1 MATAPLALRL
11 PLPFPSASRPPPPR
25 TLAPPAPRRLPTRL
39 AAAPARRFRPPT
51 ADDEPPEAAE
61 DSSHG
66 LNRYDQLARSVERA
80 RSRQPEITPD
90 HPLFSSPPSA
100 DGAGGGSYDPDDEF
114 FDEIDRAI
122 AEKREEFTRRGLI
135 KPSPASPASSQSPPE
150 EEGLADELSPE
161 EVIDLDEIRKLQG
174 LSVVSLADEEDEEA
188 ERGEDE
194 DGDYGLSLEEDG
206 ESFDAA
212 GELGIEG
219 ARIRQPAFRMTLAEL
234 LDESKLVPVAV
245 TGDQDV
251 ALAGVQHDASLVAAG
266 DLFVC
271 VGEEGLAGLTEA
283 DKRGAVA
290 VVADQDVNI
299 EGTLACRAL
308 VIVDDIVAAL
318 RVLPAC
324 LYRRPSTEMAVIGV
338 TGTDGVTT
346 TTHLV
351 KAMYEAMGV
360 RTGMVGVLGAYAF
373 GSNKVD
379 ARADASDDPIAVQKL
394 MATMLHNGAEAVV
407 LETASDGMPPS
418 GVDSEI
424 DYDIAV
430 LTNVRHTD
438 GEDGMTYEEYMSSMA
453 SLFSR
458 MVDPERHR
466 KVVNID
472 DPSAPFFAAQ
482 GGHDVPVVT
491 YSFDNKKADVH
502 TLKYQLSLF
511 ETEVL
516 VQTPHGILEIS
527 SGLLGRDNIYNILA
541 TVAVGIAVGAPLE
554 DIVRGIEEVDA
565 IPGRC
570 ELIDEE
576 QAFGVIVDHARTP
589 EALSRLLDG
598 VRELGPRRIVT
609 VVGCCGEKERG
620 KRPVMTKI
628 AVDKSDVVMLTSDN
642 PANEDPCWTME
653 EYLKYGAN
661 DYYPP
666 LPNGH
671 RLFLHDI
678 RRVAVRA
685 AVAMGEQGDVVVI
698 TGKGNDTYQIEGDK
712 NEFFDDRE
720 ECREALQYTR
730 GLLNQGFMAN
740 SAMKMAAT
748 TEKVFVALPAEFKAG
763 QTTLSWVLGH
773 FSSSGA
779 TVVITHVH
787 VPPQTIPD
795 DAPSEL
801 GLYDEL
807 KEACIAAE
815 NLMKRALNESSRR
828 QKADEEVVSALQK
841 ANEYQE
847 LYLEEVRKR
856 EELEEALARANWEIA
871 QLRQANH
878 LPMDEQST
886 SLDGLQEAMS
896 EKLSFERHM
905 VDMDAVL
912 GTASQDIEPQKDY
925 VQIQIDLDTG
935 ARELQA
941 LLSQS
946 KLTAFSPSSVI
957 QSPYDEDCIPSYFL
971 CPILQEPMRDPHV
984 AADGFTYEADAIRGW
999 LDGGN
1004 DASPV
1009 TGQPLAHLELA
1020 PNLALGAVIQDY
1032 TIRRRQ
1038 HKFS

>member
-1 MATAPLALRL
+1 MATAPLASRL
-11 PLPFPSASRPPPPR
+11 PFPFPSASRPPPPR
-25 TLAPPAPRRLPTRL
+25 TLAQPPPRRLPLRL
-39 AAAPARRFRPPT
+39 AASAARRFRPPT

-66 LNRYDQLARSVERA
+66 LTRYDQLARHVERA
-80 RSRQPEITPD
+80 RLRQQDSQPEITPD
-90 HPLFSSPPSA
+90 HPLFSSPPS
-100 DGAGGGSYDPDDEF
+100 AGGGSYDPDDEF

-135 KPSPASPASSQSPPE
+135 KPSPAPPSEPQPE
-150 EEGLADELSPE
+150 EEGLADELSAE

-174 LSVVSLADEEDEEA
+174 LSVVSVADEEDELA
-188 ERGEDE
+188 EGEEE
-194 DGDYGLSLEEDG
+194 DGDDGLPLDVEDG
-206 ESFDAA
+206 EAFNVTD
-212 GELGIEG
+212 ELGLEE

-245 TGDQDV
+245 AGDQDV
-251 ALAGVQHDASLVAAG
+251 ALAGVQRDATLVAAG

-308 VIVDDIVAAL
+308 VIVDDITAAL

-324 LYRRPSTEMAVIGV
+324 LYRRPSANMAVIGV

-360 RTGMVGVLGAYAF
+360 RTGMVGGLGAYAF
-373 GSNKVD
+373 GNNKLD
-379 ARADASDDPIAVQKL
+379 ARPDASGDPIAVQKL

-407 LETASDGMPPS
+407 LETATDRMPPS

-430 LTNVRHTD
+430 LTNVRHAD
-438 GEDGMTYEEYMSSMA
+438 GEASMTYEEYMSSMA

-482 GGHDVPVVT
+482 GGREVPVVT
-491 YSFDNKKADVH
+491 YSFENKKADVH

-527 SGLLGRDNIYNILA
+527 SGLLGRDNIYSILA
-541 TVAVGIAVGAPLE
+541 TVAVGIAVDAPLE
-554 DIVRGIEEVDA
+554 DIVKGIEEVDA

-598 VRELGPRRIVT
+598 VRELGPRRVIT

-628 AVDKSDVVMLTSDN
+628 AAEKSDVVMLTSDN
-642 PANEDPCWTME
+642 PANEDPLDILDDMLAGVGWTME
-653 EYLKYGAN
+653 EYLKYGTN

-712 NEFFDDRE
+712 SEFFDDRE
-720 ECREALQYTR
+720 ECREALQYVDQLHRAGIDTSEFPWRYVTR
-730 GLLNQGFMAN
+730 KPLIL
-740 SAMKMAAT
+740 
-748 TEKVFVALPAEFKAG
+748 FKI
-763 QTTLSWVLGH
+763 V
-773 FSSSGA
+773 
-779 TVVITHVH
+779 
-787 VPPQTIPD
+787 
-795 DAPSEL
+795 EL
-801 GLYDEL
+801 VCLL
-807 KEACIAAE
+807 KE
-815 NLMKRALNESSRR
+815 LHRTPK
-828 QKADEEVVSALQK
+828 
-841 ANEYQE
+841 
-847 LYLEEVRKR
+847 
-856 EELEEALARANWEIA
+856 
-871 QLRQANH
+871 
-878 LPMDEQST
+878 
-886 SLDGLQEAMS
+886 
-896 EKLSFERHM
+896 
-905 VDMDAVL
+905 
-912 GTASQDIEPQKDY
+912 
-925 VQIQIDLDTG
+925 
-935 ARELQA
+935 A
-941 LLSQS
+941 LLSCS
-946 KLTAFSPSSVI
+946 
-957 QSPYDEDCIPSYFL
+957 
-971 CPILQEPMRDPHV
+971 LQIY
-984 AADGFTYEADAIRGW
+984 ATQ
-999 LDGGN
+999 
-1004 DASPV
+1004 V
-1009 TGQPLAHLELA
+1009 TIYSCGCS
-1020 PNLALGAVIQDY
+1020 
-1032 TIRRRQ
+1032 RC
-1038 HKFS
+1038 

>member
-1 MATAPLALRL
+1 MATAPLAFRF
-11 PLPFPSASRPPPPR
+11 PFPFPSASRPPPPR
-25 TLAPPAPRRLPTRL
+25 TLAPPAPRRLPPRL
-39 AAAPARRFRPPT
+39 AAAATRRFRPPT

-90 HPLFSSPPSA
+90 HPLFSSPSSA
-100 DGAGGGSYDPDDEF
+100 GGAGGGSYDPDDEF

-135 KPSPASPASSQSPPE
+135 KPSPASPPSSQTQPE
-150 EEGLADELSPE
+150 DEVLADELSPE

-174 LSVVSLADEEDEEA
+174 LSVVSVADEEDEEA
-188 ERGEDE
+188 EGGEDE
-194 DGDYGLSLEEDG
+194 DGHDGLPLDEDEEG
-206 ESFDAA
+206 FDVAE
-212 GELGIEG
+212 ELGLEG
-219 ARIRQPAFRMTLAEL
+219 ARMRQPAFRMTLAEL

-251 ALAGVQHDASLVAAG
+251 ALAGVQSDASLVAAG

-308 VIVDDIVAAL
+308 VIVDDIVTAL

-324 LYRRPSTEMAVIGV
+324 LYRRPSVDMAVIGV

-346 TTHLV
+346 TTHLI
-351 KAMYEAMGV
+351 KAVYESMGV

-373 GSNKVD
+373 GSNKLE
-379 ARADASDDPIAVQKL
+379 ARPDASGDPIAVQKL

-407 LETASDGMPPS
+407 LETATDGMPPS
-418 GVDSEI
+418 GVDSDI

-438 GEDGMTYEEYMSSMA
+438 GEDSMTYEEYMSSMA

-472 DPSAPFFAAQ
+472 DPSAPFFAAH

-491 YSFDNKKADVH
+491 YSFENKKADVH

-541 TVAVGIAVGAPLE
+541 TVAVGIAVVAPLE

-628 AVDKSDVVMLTSDN
+628 AADKSDVVMLTSDN
-642 PANEDPCWTME
+642 PANEDPLDILDDMLAGVGWTME
-653 EYLKYGAN
+653 EYLKHGAN

-666 LPNGH
+666 LQNGH

-685 AVAMGEQGDVVVI
+685 AVAMGEQGDVVI

-712 NEFFDDRE
+712 SEFFDDRE
-720 ECREALQYTR
+720 ECREALQYVDQLHRAGIDTSEFPWR
-730 GLLNQGFMAN
+730 
-740 SAMKMAAT
+740 
-748 TEKVFVALPAEFKAG
+748 LP
-763 QTTLSWVLGH
+763 
-773 FSSSGA
+773 
-779 TVVITHVH
+779 
-787 VPPQTIPD
+787 
-795 DAPSEL
+795 
-801 GLYDEL
+801 
-807 KEACIAAE
+807 
-815 NLMKRALNESSRR
+815 ES
-828 QKADEEVVSALQK
+828 
-841 ANEYQE
+841 
-847 LYLEEVRKR
+847 
-856 EELEEALARANWEIA
+856 
-871 QLRQANH
+871 H
-878 LPMDEQST
+878 
-886 SLDGLQEAMS
+886 
-896 EKLSFERHM
+896 
-905 VDMDAVL
+905 
-912 GTASQDIEPQKDY
+912 
-925 VQIQIDLDTG
+925 
-935 ARELQA
+935 
-941 LLSQS
+941 
-946 KLTAFSPSSVI
+946 
-957 QSPYDEDCIPSYFL
+957 
-971 CPILQEPMRDPHV
+971 
-984 AADGFTYEADAIRGW
+984 
-999 LDGGN
+999 
-1004 DASPV
+1004 
-1009 TGQPLAHLELA
+1009 
-1020 PNLALGAVIQDY
+1020 
-1032 TIRRRQ
+1032 
-1038 HKFS
+1038 

>member
-1 MATAPLALRL
+1 
-11 PLPFPSASRPPPPR
+11 
-25 TLAPPAPRRLPTRL
+25 
-39 AAAPARRFRPPT
+39 
-51 ADDEPPEAAE
+51 
-61 DSSHG
+61 
-66 LNRYDQLARSVERA
+66 
-80 RSRQPEITPD
+80 
-90 HPLFSSPPSA
+90 
-100 DGAGGGSYDPDDEF
+100 
-114 FDEIDRAI
+114 
-122 AEKREEFTRRGLI
+122 
-135 KPSPASPASSQSPPE
+135 
-150 EEGLADELSPE
+150 
-161 EVIDLDEIRKLQG
+161 
-174 LSVVSLADEEDEEA
+174 
-188 ERGEDE
+188 
-194 DGDYGLSLEEDG
+194 
-206 ESFDAA
+206 
-212 GELGIEG
+212 
-219 ARIRQPAFRMTLAEL
+219 MTLAEL

-251 ALAGVQHDASLVAAG
+251 ALAGVQQDASLVAAG

-308 VIVDDIVAAL
+308 VIVDDIAAAL

-324 LYRRPSTEMAVIGV
+324 LYRRPSTDMAVIGV

-346 TTHLV
+346 TTQLV
-351 KAMYEAMGV
+351 KAVYEAMGV

-373 GSNKVD
+373 GSNKLE
-379 ARADASDDPIAVQKL
+379 ARPDASGDPIAVQKL

-407 LETASDGMPPS
+407 LETATDGMPPS
-418 GVDSEI
+418 GVDNEI

-472 DPSAPFFAAQ
+472 DPTAPFFAAQ
-482 GGHDVPVVT
+482 GGLDVPVVT
-491 YSFDNKKADVH
+491 YSFENKKADVH

-527 SGLLGRDNIYNILA
+527 SGLLGRENIYNILA

-628 AVDKSDVVMLTSDN
+628 AADKSDVVMLTSDN
-642 PANEDPCWTME
+642 PANEDPLDILDDMLAGVGWTME

-712 NEFFDDRE
+712 SEFFDDRE
-720 ECREALQYTR
+720 ECREALQYVDQLHRAGIDTSEFPWR
-730 GLLNQGFMAN
+730 
-740 SAMKMAAT
+740 
-748 TEKVFVALPAEFKAG
+748 LP
-763 QTTLSWVLGH
+763 
-773 FSSSGA
+773 
-779 TVVITHVH
+779 
-787 VPPQTIPD
+787 
-795 DAPSEL
+795 
-801 GLYDEL
+801 
-807 KEACIAAE
+807 
-815 NLMKRALNESSRR
+815 ES
-828 QKADEEVVSALQK
+828 
-841 ANEYQE
+841 
-847 LYLEEVRKR
+847 
-856 EELEEALARANWEIA
+856 
-871 QLRQANH
+871 H
-878 LPMDEQST
+878 
-886 SLDGLQEAMS
+886 
-896 EKLSFERHM
+896 
-905 VDMDAVL
+905 
-912 GTASQDIEPQKDY
+912 
-925 VQIQIDLDTG
+925 
-935 ARELQA
+935 
-941 LLSQS
+941 
-946 KLTAFSPSSVI
+946 
-957 QSPYDEDCIPSYFL
+957 
-971 CPILQEPMRDPHV
+971 
-984 AADGFTYEADAIRGW
+984 
-999 LDGGN
+999 
-1004 DASPV
+1004 
-1009 TGQPLAHLELA
+1009 
-1020 PNLALGAVIQDY
+1020 
-1032 TIRRRQ
+1032 
-1038 HKFS
+1038 

>member
-1 MATAPLALRL
+1 MATAPLAFRL
-11 PLPFPSASRPPPPR
+11 PFPFPSASRPPPSR
-25 TLAPPAPRRLPTRL
+25 TLAPPGPRRLPPRL
-39 AAAPARRFRPPT
+39 AAAATRRFRPPT

-80 RSRQPEITPD
+80 RSRQPEINPD
-90 HPLFSSPPSA
+90 HPLFSSPSTA
-100 DGAGGGSYDPDDEF
+100 GGAGGGSYDPDDEF

-135 KPSPASPASSQSPPE
+135 KPSPASPSPSQSQPE
-150 EEGLADELSPE
+150 DEGLADELSPE

-174 LSVVSLADEEDEEA
+174 LSVVSVADEEDEEA
-188 ERGEDE
+188 EGGEDE
-194 DGDYGLSLEEDG
+194 DGDDGLSLDEDEQG
-206 ESFDAA
+206 FDVAE
-212 GELGIEG
+212 ELGLEG
-219 ARIRQPAFRMTLAEL
+219 GRMRQPAFRMTLAEL

-251 ALAGVQHDASLVAAG
+251 ALAGVQSDASLVAAG

-308 VIVDDIVAAL
+308 VIVEDIATAL

-324 LYRRPSTEMAVIGV
+324 LYRRPSTDMAVIGV

-351 KAMYEAMGV
+351 KAVYEAMGV

-373 GSNKVD
+373 GSNKLD
-379 ARADASDDPIAVQKL
+379 ARPDASGDPIAVQKL

-407 LETASDGMPPS
+407 LETATDGMPPS

-438 GEDGMTYEEYMSSMA
+438 GEDSMTYEEYMSSMA

-491 YSFDNKKADVH
+491 YSFENKKADVH

-541 TVAVGIAVGAPLE
+541 TVAVGIAVDAPLE

-628 AVDKSDVVMLTSDN
+628 AADKSDVVMLTSDN
-642 PANEDPCWTME
+642 PANEDPLDILDDMLAGVGWTME

-712 NEFFDDRE
+712 SEFFDDRE
-720 ECREALQYTR
+720 ECREALQYVDQLHRAGIDTSEFPWR
-730 GLLNQGFMAN
+730 
-740 SAMKMAAT
+740 
-748 TEKVFVALPAEFKAG
+748 LP
-763 QTTLSWVLGH
+763 
-773 FSSSGA
+773 
-779 TVVITHVH
+779 
-787 VPPQTIPD
+787 
-795 DAPSEL
+795 
-801 GLYDEL
+801 
-807 KEACIAAE
+807 
-815 NLMKRALNESSRR
+815 ES
-828 QKADEEVVSALQK
+828 
-841 ANEYQE
+841 
-847 LYLEEVRKR
+847 
-856 EELEEALARANWEIA
+856 
-871 QLRQANH
+871 H
-878 LPMDEQST
+878 
-886 SLDGLQEAMS
+886 
-896 EKLSFERHM
+896 
-905 VDMDAVL
+905 
-912 GTASQDIEPQKDY
+912 
-925 VQIQIDLDTG
+925 
-935 ARELQA
+935 
-941 LLSQS
+941 
-946 KLTAFSPSSVI
+946 
-957 QSPYDEDCIPSYFL
+957 
-971 CPILQEPMRDPHV
+971 
-984 AADGFTYEADAIRGW
+984 
-999 LDGGN
+999 
-1004 DASPV
+1004 
-1009 TGQPLAHLELA
+1009 
-1020 PNLALGAVIQDY
+1020 
-1032 TIRRRQ
+1032 
-1038 HKFS
+1038 